1 MQLSVPNA
9 SLWAKLLEI
18 FFFFFFLL
26 AHGFSVEK

>member
-18 FFFFFFLL
+18 FFFFLL